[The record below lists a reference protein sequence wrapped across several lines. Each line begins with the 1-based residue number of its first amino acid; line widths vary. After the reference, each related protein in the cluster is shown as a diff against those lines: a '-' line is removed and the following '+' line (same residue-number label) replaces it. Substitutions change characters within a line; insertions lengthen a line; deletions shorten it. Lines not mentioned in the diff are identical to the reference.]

1 MQDLSA
7 LNGKTLSELREIAKV
22 LGITDQSLKKREL
35 IARIAE
41 MAAAE
46 NDTEEN
52 AETAAAVEGDAEP
65 QRKRG
70 RRPRMSSVRIEE
82 NKPAGEASSERVRIV
97 VPESAGAAASEES
110 AAEPSPAAEVPAEQE
125 APKRRGRKPKAVK
138 EAEQF
143 AAEDKKHKDEVD
155 THNAADQVIYQTEKT
170 LNELGDKVSES
181 EKAPVQAA
189 LEDLKTK
196 NKGNDIEAIK
206 AATDAVQKA
215 FYASSEKL
223 YQQAAPQQGE
233 ANNGGAANNGG
244 HDDGVVDADYE
255 EVKD

>member
-52 AETAAAVEGDAEP
+52 AETAAADAGSAAAVEGDAEP

-97 VPESAGAAASEES
+97 VPESAEPLRRRRVRRSLRLRQRCLRSRRRPSVAAAS
-110 AAEPSPAAEVPAEQE
+110 PRP
-125 APKRRGRKPKAVK
+125 
-138 EAEQF
+138 
-143 AAEDKKHKDEVD
+143 
-155 THNAADQVIYQTEKT
+155 
-170 LNELGDKVSES
+170 
-181 EKAPVQAA
+181 
-189 LEDLKTK
+189 
-196 NKGNDIEAIK
+196 
-206 AATDAVQKA
+206 
-215 FYASSEKL
+215 
-223 YQQAAPQQGE
+223 
-233 ANNGGAANNGG
+233 
-244 HDDGVVDADYE
+244 
-255 EVKD
+255 

>member
-138 EAEQF
+138 EAEQNA
-143 AAEDKKHKDEVD
+143 AAEE
-155 THNAADQVIYQTEKT
+155 
-170 LNELGDKVSES
+170 
-181 EKAPVQAA
+181 
-189 LEDLKTK
+189 
-196 NKGNDIEAIK
+196 
-206 AATDAVQKA
+206 
-215 FYASSEKL
+215 
-223 YQQAAPQQGE
+223 
-233 ANNGGAANNGG
+233 GGAAEAEPRAAVHHHAAG
-244 HDDGVVDADYE
+244 HAVDESQTKEVRETKEGKDKEKEYFAGEIIGEGVLEVMPDGYGFLRSADYNYLNSL
-255 EVKD
+255 

>member
-1 MQDLSA
+1 MLFRS
-7 LNGKTLSELREIAKV
+7 
-22 LGITDQSLKKREL
+22 
-35 IARIAE
+35 
-41 MAAAE
+41 
-46 NDTEEN
+46 
-52 AETAAAVEGDAEP
+52 
-65 QRKRG
+65 
-70 RRPRMSSVRIEE
+70 
-82 NKPAGEASSERVRIV
+82 
-97 VPESAGAAASEES
+97 
-110 AAEPSPAAEVPAEQE
+110 
-125 APKRRGRKPKAVK
+125 VK

-215 FYASSEKL
+215 FYAISEKL